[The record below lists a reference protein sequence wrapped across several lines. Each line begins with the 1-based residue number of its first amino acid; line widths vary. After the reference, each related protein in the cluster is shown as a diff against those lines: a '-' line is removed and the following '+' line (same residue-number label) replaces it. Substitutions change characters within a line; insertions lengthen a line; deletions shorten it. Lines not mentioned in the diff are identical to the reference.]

1 MVARRP
7 KNLLIFLAAC
17 FIIFE
22 KQLESVR
29 RKDRKEFRFQ
39 KSRQSYSFQ
48 IYEKISRVKFFDPR
62 IRTVLKIFQLILSNR
77 IPKYGYE
84 PFMKILH
91 VPSLNSTKH
100 SHFVHCNQLYLKL

>member
-1 MVARRP
+1 MRDASATCSVASNKTCYPIPVIGETRKKVVARRP

-17 FIIFE
+17 FIVFE

-48 IYEKISRVKFFDPR
+48 IYEKFH
-62 IRTVLKIFQLILSNR
+62 VLSFSIL
-77 IPKYGYE
+77 E
-84 PFMKILH
+84 FEQ
-91 VPSLNSTKH
+91 
-100 SHFVHCNQLYLKL
+100 F